1 MSSDWLVPFV
11 DLGETNIRYSV
22 EMLTAA
28 KRVIASG
35 IYIMGPQLEAFEYE
49 CAHYLGVKHA
59 IGVNSG
65 TDALSLA
72 IRAVDWDCET
82 IECWIVPAMTFIA
95 TTAAVHHSLL
105 PLQFQ
110 DVNPKTGMI
119 PGDCYK
125 PVVNEYGITTGWQG
139 VIPVHLYG
147 APQPDIDRL
156 KMDFRFLIEDAAE
169 AFGASYPDGRKVGT
183 IGDAGCFSFF
193 PTKTLGGFGD
203 GGLVVTNSEDVAA
216 RVRLLRN
223 HGRLGVTDE
232 HTEIGYNSRLDE
244 IQAAWLRIKLRDVD
258 LRNRQRALIALR
270 YQDEFG
276 AMNYL
281 NQHTHVEWPL
291 FRGTCVYQVCVCLL
305 PADQRDRVY
314 AELREDGVEA
324 KIHWPMC
331 VPDQPAFGNP
341 NSRTPGYPNAR
352 LWARRCLTL
361 PCYSAMTDEQ
371 IQHVV
376 DSMRRAMR
384 CG

>member
-1 MSSDWLVPFV
+1 MMTNDWIVPFV
-11 DLGETNIRYSV
+11 DLGETNTRYSV

-35 IYIMGPQLEAFEYE
+35 IYILGPQLEAFEYE
-49 CAHYLGVKHA
+49 CACYLGVTHA

-65 TDALSLA
+65 TDALQLA
-72 IRAVDWDCET
+72 IIALGMEEAVATWA
-82 IECWIVPAMTFIA
+82 VPAMTFIA
-95 TTAAVHHSLL
+95 TAAAVRNVSESLR
-105 PLQFQ
+105 FV
-110 DVNPKTGMI
+110 DIHPKTGMVDTYDNSKHLLFDN
-119 PGDCYK
+119 G
-125 PVVNEYGITTGWQG
+125 NFSGI
-139 VIPVHLYG
+139 IPVHLYG
-147 APQPDIDRL
+147 APQPDIDTLRR
-156 KMDFRFLIEDAAE
+156 DYRWLIEDAAE

-183 IGDAGCFSFF
+183 IGDASCFSFF
-193 PTKTLGGFGD
+193 PTKTLGGIGD
-203 GGLVVTNSEDVAA
+203 GGLVVTNSDEIAA

-223 HGRLGVTDE
+223 HGRIGVTDK
-232 HTEIGYNSRLDE
+232 HGIVGYNSRLDE

-270 YQDEFG
+270 YQDEFE

-281 NQHTHVEWPL
+281 NQHTPVEWPL

-305 PADQRDRVY
+305 PEDQRDRVY

-331 VPDQPAFGNP
+331 VPDQPALAHDDDQDH
-341 NSRTPGYPNAR
+341 YPNAR